1 MCVSVY
7 FVSEDHISQVATI
20 MIIGQV
26 VTEINWKATF
36 TKNISYREQALL
48 DAYYYSIVFSLLV

>member
-1 MCVSVY
+1 MCVSVF
-7 FVSEDHISQVATI
+7 FVSEDHISQVETV
-20 MIIGQV
+20 MIGQV